1 MVQMTED
8 DQRRLNMV
16 DSQVRTSDV
25 TDRRIQRAMLEVP
38 REMFAP
44 ESLRSMAYM
53 DSPLPVLARSD
64 GQRMR
69 TLLSPRSFAMLVQLA
84 GIEADSRVLDVGC
97 ATGYSTA
104 ILARLAQSVVAVES
118 DRALANAAKKNLR
131 ALGATNVAVVE
142 NDLTAGAPE
151 AGPYHAIVLNGAV
164 EQAPLALLE
173 QLADGGRLVAI
184 VADGALRRARIWQRA
199 GKTIADRPAFEAD
212 AEVLPGFERE
222 PEFVF

>member
-1 MVQMTED
+1 MIDYQ
-8 DQRRLNMV
+8 QRRLNMV

-44 ESLRSMAYM
+44 ENLRSMAYM
-53 DSPLPVLARSD
+53 DGPLPVVAHSD
-64 GQRMR
+64 GRRRR
-69 TLLSPRSFAMLVQLA
+69 TLLSPRSLAMLLQLA
-84 GIEADSRVLDVGC
+84 QVESASRVLDVGC

-118 DRALANAAKKNLR
+118 DSALANAAKQNLR
-131 ALGATNVAVVE
+131 TLGATNTAVVE
-142 NDLTAGAPE
+142 NALTAGAPE
-151 AGPYHAIVLNGAV
+151 AGPYDAIVLNGAV
-164 EQAPLALLE
+164 EQTPSALLD

-199 GKTIADRPAFEAD
+199 GKTVGDRPAFEAD
-212 AEVLPGFERE
+212 ADVLPGFERE